1 MCDNAI
7 RNCEYY
13 QQHVKPSSSQWH
25 EYERVIWDN
34 KEKKKKE
41 EMLVESL
48 ENEWDKHAGPFIRLL
63 DSSITSLKV
72 KRQRYHGGTFVGND
86 CIRLLNGR
94 EQLSHVLK
102 PQLFYSPKGKKT
114 IIGSDEQSKRIFG
127 LLDRLW
133 HLHRLY
139 SAARPLCRHEV
150 SIVWDFSQIYTCQ
163 HVVCAAL
170 WHVMLLHDVNIFVHV
185 HLSLGC

>member
-1 MCDNAI
+1 VYDNAI
-7 RNCEYY
+7 RTCQYY
-13 QQHVKPSSSQWH
+13 QQHVKSSSSQWH

-41 EMLVESL
+41 ERLIESL
-48 ENEWDKHAGPFIRLL
+48 ENEWDKHAGPFVRLL
-63 DSSITSLKV
+63 DSTITSLKV

-94 EQLSHVLK
+94 KQLSQVLR
-102 PQLFYSPKGKKT
+102 PQMFHSPDGKKT
-114 IIGSDEQSKRIFG
+114 MIGSDEQSKRIFG

-139 SAARPLCRHEV
+139 SAARPLCRHEA
-150 SIVWDFSQIYTCQ
+150 SITWPVHTHAYY
-163 HVVCAAL
+163 
-170 WHVMLLHDVNIFVHV
+170 IF
-185 HLSLGC
+185 G